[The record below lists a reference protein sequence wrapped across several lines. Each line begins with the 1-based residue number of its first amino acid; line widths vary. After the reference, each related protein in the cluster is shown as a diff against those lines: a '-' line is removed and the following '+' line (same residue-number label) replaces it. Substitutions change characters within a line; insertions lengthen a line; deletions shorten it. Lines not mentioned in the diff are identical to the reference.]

1 MTWFTRL
8 LLQLVVIAILLA
20 APLYLVPLWPGIAIL
35 CWVPAIGLMVY
46 GPSNPEYALRRF
58 VLWAGAAVVSSSAIS
73 NSALQGVRDQ
83 LVDLG
88 MPPLIM
94 LLFDILSALFLK
106 VELGWP
112 VVAVILFICI
122 LEGMRMVFI
131 SGVWPKENSSIR
143 IAPATERSFIAR
155 QPHKGNRLVA
165 SSSFTISNQSDEAI
179 EISGATS
186 DIMYTSIQG
195 ELYSND
201 QPDEITAK
209 HMYCLGPRKSME
221 FSLICRDVPAWIETV
236 LSLLSRTKLNYLIP
250 ITGRVSILGGHG
262 LGEKHHSVT
271 FDFPSS
277 NTVMQQR

>member
-1 MTWFTRL
+1 
-8 LLQLVVIAILLA
+8 
-20 APLYLVPLWPGIAIL
+20 
-35 CWVPAIGLMVY
+35 VPAIGLIVY

-73 NSALQGVRDQ
+73 SSALQGVRDQ

-94 LLFDILSALFLK
+94 LLFDILSTLFLK
-106 VELGWP
+106 VELGWT

-131 SGVWPKENSSIR
+131 SGVWPREISSIR
-143 IAPATERSFIAR
+143 ITPATGRSFIAK

-165 SSSFTISNQSDEAI
+165 LSSFTVSNQSDETI

-186 DIMYTSIQG
+186 AIMYASIQG

-201 QPDEITAK
+201 QSDEITAR
-209 HMYCLGPRKSME
+209 HMYCLGPKKSME
-221 FSLICRDVPAWIETV
+221 FSLVCRDVPSRIETILNLLGITR
-236 LSLLSRTKLNYLIP
+236 LSYLIP
-250 ITGRVSILGGHG
+250 ITGKVSILGSHG
-262 LGEKHHSVT
+262 FLKDHYSVT

-277 NTVMQQR
+277 STVMQRQ